1 MAFPVGWKY
10 RAKMTIDKT
19 KVASDQ
25 TDFPVLLAVGNI
37 PTDALDADGG
47 KPALNGGGDLVFT
60 SDAAGATRLACDVQE
75 FVIDNNPASATAE
88 VWVKVP
94 SVSSSVNTEF
104 YMWWGK
110 AAETQPA
117 RNASFGMEATWDSNY
132 KSVYHLTEGWT
143 TTANAYKDATASAK
157 TGTGSVITGSP
168 TMSGPAGK
176 WGGKCVRSS
185 DAASGS
191 KVWRIACDGSS
202 PMDYNVRGSTIS
214 AWLQTGLTGNGW
226 WTSKGVPGS
235 SRDWDL
241 RGLGN
246 NDFSGTYK
254 HWWNRTAGDSSVVSS
269 GGVSQ
274 NTWTHMAVTVA
285 ADGSVIFYINGSA
298 SGTHGAGTISSVAS
312 GLQLNIGTGSDNANS
327 ETWRGYVDEVRYSNS
342 VRSANNIS
350 TTYNSTNAPA
360 TFLSYGTTDIVSRK
374 RSGFFNCLLGF

>member
-10 RAKMTIDKT
+10 RAKLTIDKT
-19 KVASDQ
+19 KVGADQ
-25 TDFPVLLAVGNI
+25 TDFPVLLTVGNI
-37 PTDALDADGG
+37 PTDALDANGG
-47 KPALNGGGDLVFT
+47 KPAIDGGGDLVFT
-60 SDAAGATRLACDVQE
+60 SDLAGATRLACDVQQFE
-75 FVIDNNPASATAE
+75 INDDPASAKAE

-94 SVSSSVNTEF
+94 SVSASVNTDF

-110 AAETQPA
+110 VGETQPA
-117 RNASFGMEATWDSNY
+117 RNASFGMEATWDSNF

-143 TTANAYKDATASAK
+143 TSAGAYKDATASAK
-157 TGTGSVITGSP
+157 TGTGSTPTGSP
-168 TMSGPAGK
+168 TMTGPAGK
-176 WGGKCVRSS
+176 WGGKCVRCS

-191 KVWRIACDGSS
+191 KVWRIACGGSS

-235 SRDWDL
+235 SKDWEL

-246 NDFSGTYK
+246 GDFGGTYK

-274 NTWTHMAVTVA
+274 NTWTHMVVTVA
-285 ADGSVIFYINGSA
+285 ADGSVIFYINGSV
-298 SGTHGAGTISSVAS
+298 SGTHGAGTIASVAS
-312 GLQLNIGTGSDNANS
+312 GLQLNIGTGSTDAET

-342 VRSANNIS
+342 VRTANNIL
-350 TTYNSTNAPA
+350 TNYNSTNAPN
-360 TFLSYGTTDIVSRK
+360 TFLSYSATTNVTK
-374 RSGFFNCLLGF
+374 KKGFTVFLENL